1 MLGLSALCSVCGV
14 ALAGV
19 NEPPAPAASE
29 PARREVPEPRAGAAP
44 RQALDPS
51 VLSARRL
58 GKGRHTIRCWQE
70 GRLVYEAA
78 GVSPAGRVGAA
89 IELKSEQDVVVQVV
103 EMKHGLCVL
112 ELPPGS

>member
-1 MLGLSALCSVCGV
+1 V
-14 ALAGV
+14 
-19 NEPPAPAASE
+19 
-29 PARREVPEPRAGAAP
+29 AP

-78 GVSPAGRVGAA
+78 GVSPAGRVAAA
-89 IELKSEQDVVVQVV
+89 IELRSEQDVVLQVV
-103 EMKHGLCVL
+103 EMRNGLCVL
-112 ELPPGS
+112 ELAPGS